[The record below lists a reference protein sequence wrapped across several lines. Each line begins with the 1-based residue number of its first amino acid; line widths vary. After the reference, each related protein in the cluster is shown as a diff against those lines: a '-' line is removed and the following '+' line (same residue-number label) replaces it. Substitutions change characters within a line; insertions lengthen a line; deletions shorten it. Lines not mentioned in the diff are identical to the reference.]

1 MTWLQRYRIRHYF
14 RNSIVVLPMCGI
26 VAALLTTW
34 LLHTIEID
42 MGWVSSLSPEP
53 SRVLIGTLAGAMLTF
68 IVFLSSTLLV
78 AVQLAS
84 GQLTPRIIAFIFRDP
99 VTKFALTV
107 FVYTFTLSLAVLVRI
122 EETVY
127 LLTPKLA
134 TWGCVVSL
142 CAFFYLIDHVGK
154 ALRPSGVLKDIGRT
168 GRKVI
173 ESVYPRLLVE
183 SPETPR
189 AYLDF
194 LDDEPNLTIANGRPG
209 VVLAFDA
216 KGLASLARSAD
227 CVLELVPQVGDFIAA
242 GDPLF
247 RVFHNGRDLSAHK
260 VCHCV
265 AVGQE
270 RTHEQDPTLAF
281 RIIVDIAAKGLS
293 PAINDPTTAVLAI
306 DQIHH
311 LLRGVGTRRL
321 DEGLMRDDDGRIRL
335 AYRTPDWEDFV
346 QLAVT
351 EIRQFGGPCIQ
362 ITRRLRAMLENLI
375 ETLPGERAVLL
386 RRELVLLQRT
396 AERFFVEP
404 EERALAAAGDTQGM
418 GGTREWGRKRNEIF
432 SDMAHQPASSLET
445 STPQST
451 RTKPV

>member
-1 MTWLQRYRIRHYF
+1 MTWLQRYRIRHYIQ
-14 RNSIVVLPMCGI
+14 NSIVVLPVLGI

-34 LLHTIEID
+34 LLHTIEIK
-42 MGWVSSLSPEP
+42 MGWVSSLSPES
-53 SRVLIGTLAGAMLTF
+53 SRAVIGTMAGAMLTF

-84 GQLTPRIIAFIFRDP
+84 VQLTPRIIAFVFRDP
-99 VTKFALTV
+99 VTKLTLTV

-122 EETVY
+122 EETVP

-154 ALRPSGVLKDIGRT
+154 ELRPSGVLKEIGT
-168 GRKVI
+168 IGSKVI
-173 ESVYPRLLVE
+173 ESVYPRLLIE
-183 SPETPR
+183 SPELPR
-189 AYLDF
+189 ALFDF
-194 LDDEPNLTIANGRPG
+194 LDEEPAQTVVNPKAG

-216 KGLASLARSAD
+216 EGLASLAISAN
-227 CVLELVPQVGDFIAA
+227 CLIELVPQVGDFVAA

-247 RVFHNGRDLSAHK
+247 RVFQAGKDLSAHK
-260 VCHCV
+260 VCQCV

-270 RTHEQDPTLAF
+270 RTHEQDPALAF

-311 LLRGVGTRRL
+311 LLRRVGRRHL
-321 DEGLMRDDDGRIRL
+321 DEGVIEDESGRTRL
-335 AYRTPDWEDFV
+335 VYRTPDWEDFV
-346 QLAVT
+346 QLAIT
-351 EIRQFGGPCIQ
+351 EIRQFGATCIQ

-375 ETLPGERAVLL
+375 ETLPEERSALL
-386 RRELVLLQRT
+386 RRELVLLQKT

-404 EERALAAAGDTQGM
+404 EERALAASGDSQGM
-418 GGTREWGRKRNEIF
+418 GGTREWHHKRIRPL
-432 SDMAHQPASSLET
+432 DP
-445 STPQST
+445 
-451 RTKPV
+451 